1 MIITTYL
8 KKKCIT
14 MGVTSGAGITLFRIH
29 GMQFRFKFS
38 FIFFLC
44 IKWDNLLCSFKAMY
58 SATN

>member
-1 MIITTYL
+1 
-8 KKKCIT
+8 